1 MKRPLVLVGGGG
13 HCKSVIEAAES
24 SGHIIKGILDLP
36 ELLGTSCLGVDIIG
50 NDKDIPRLAKDYDFI
65 VTLGFIK
72 DPSKRQSIHRL
83 IINCGGRFATV
94 IASTAQVSKYANIGY
109 GTVIL
114 HKATVNAGA
123 KIGIGCIINTSSNI
137 EHDVIIDDYCHI
149 STGAMVNGDCHI
161 GCCSFVG
168 SGSVICN
175 GVHISNNIVIGA
187 GAVVCENIK
196 EAGTYAGVPAK
207 KFFK

>member
-1 MKRPLVLVGGGG
+1 MKKPLILVGGGG
-13 HCKSVIEAAES
+13 HCKSVIDAAES

-36 ELLGTSCLGVDIIG
+36 EQLGTSCLGIDVIG
-50 NDKDIPRLAKDYDFI
+50 SDKDIPSFVKDYDFI

-72 DPSKRQSIHRL
+72 EPIKRQSIHKF
-83 IINCGGRFATV
+83 IIGCGGRLATV
-94 IASTAQVSKYANIGY
+94 IASTAHVSKYANIGH

-123 KIGIGCIINTSSNI
+123 DIGTGCIINTGSNI

-149 STGAMVNGDCHI
+149 STGAMVNGNCHI
-161 GCCSFVG
+161 GCSSFIG

-175 GVHISNNIVIGA
+175 GVHTSNNIVIGA
-187 GAVVCENIK
+187 GAVVCENIN
-196 EAGTYAGVPAK
+196 ETGTYVGVPAK
-207 KFFK
+207 KIF